1 MQFGEVFHW
10 FTRKNNK
17 NQIWFEI
24 HFKFSYYFS
33 NYCAITFF
41 NFSTYTYSQ
50 SLRWRAK
57 AKKYICRV
65 RTCYKVHIGIVPEAF
80 SRENF
85 QHLREICEK
94 MPQKCN
100 SWYGQLTFFRY
111 CIYTYKY
118 QQHLDDTK
126 EVSTGIFKKKVYTGF
141 KKKFIEQKVHT
152 WVLGFK
158 ADVKWPPFFISTQNF
173 HLMLL
178 LRNFEN
184 SSNTAKNSQ
193 KKRIEEKPYSTCLL
207 T

>member
-1 MQFGEVFHW
+1 M
-10 FTRKNNK
+10 
-17 NQIWFEI
+17 
-24 HFKFSYYFS
+24 
-33 NYCAITFF
+33 
-41 NFSTYTYSQ
+41 
-50 SLRWRAK
+50 
-57 AKKYICRV
+57 
-65 RTCYKVHIGIVPEAF
+65 PEAF

-141 KKKFIEQKVHT
+141 KKKIYRTKGT
-152 WVLGFK
+152 YMGFK

-193 KKRIEEKPYSTCLL
+193 KKELKKSLIRLVF
-207 T
+207 

>member
-1 MQFGEVFHW
+1 MQFGEVFYW

-33 NYCAITFF
+33 NYCVITFF
-41 NFSTYTYSQ
+41 NFSTYILKVSGEEPKPKSTYAEYV
-50 SLRWRAK
+50 RAT
-57 AKKYICRV
+57 KYILALCLKHFQEKIFNIFEKSVKRCHKNATHGMV
-65 RTCYKVHIGIVPEAF
+65 SWRSSATVYIHI
-80 SRENF
+80 NT
-85 QHLREICEK
+85 
-94 MPQKCN
+94 N
-100 SWYGQLTFFRY
+100 SIWTIRKRSVLEFLKR
-111 CIYTYKY
+111 KY
-118 QQHLDDTK
+118 ILDL
-126 EVSTGIFKKKVYTGF
+126 
-141 KKKFIEQKVHT
+141 KKKFYRTKGT
-152 WVLGFK
+152 YMGFK